1 VGRLKTINPGPPRHD
16 EMKFDLPDALIALD
30 PPEDRGLRRDDV
42 RLLVSS
48 LPDGDIAHRNFTELP
63 SLLTPGDV
71 LVINTSATIPASLP
85 AIAPDGALLR
95 LHLSTHLPA
104 DLWIVELRR
113 PSDTGPRPFLD
124 EAPRELLLPNG
135 GGARLLAP
143 YAIDRERVVSRRL
156 WIAELSLPQELHSYL
171 REHGSPITYGPRSHP
186 LERYQT
192 VFATEPGSAEMP
204 SAGRAFTPELLT
216 RLVARGIEV
225 SPLVL
230 HTGVSSPESHE
241 PPFEEFYRVSP
252 ETAKRI
258 GASRRAGGRVIAVG
272 TTVVRALETVVD
284 DRGRFHPGEGWTRV
298 VVSPDRAVRGVD
310 GLLTG
315 WHEPHSS
322 HLWMI
327 ESIAGPAI
335 MRRAYA
341 AALESRYLW
350 HEFGDL
356 HLIF

>member
-1 VGRLKTINPGPPRHD
+1 
-16 EMKFDLPDALIALD
+16 MSFDLPDELIALD

-48 LPDGDIAHRNFTELP
+48 LAGGAINHRNFRELP
-63 SLLTPGDV
+63 DLLTAGDV

-85 AIAPDGALLR
+85 AIAADGTLLR

-113 PSDTGPRPFLD
+113 PSETGPRPFVD
-124 EAPRELLLPNG
+124 EAPRELVLPDG
-135 GGARLLAP
+135 GRAQLLAP
-143 YAIDRERVVSRRL
+143 YAIDRDQVVSRRL
-156 WIAELSLPQELHSYL
+156 WVCELSLPREFHSYL
-171 REHGSPITYGPRSHP
+171 HEHGSPITYGPRSHP
-186 LERYQT
+186 LDRYQT

-204 SAGRAFTPELLT
+204 SAARAFTPELLT
-216 RLVARGIEV
+216 SLVASGVEV
-225 SPLVL
+225 APLLL
-230 HTGVSSPESHE
+230 HTGVSSPEAHE
-241 PPFEEFYRVSP
+241 PPFEEYYRVSP
-252 ETAKRI
+252 ATAKRI
-258 GASRRAGGRVIAVG
+258 DAARLAGGRIIAVG

-284 DRGRFHPGEGWTRV
+284 DRGRFHPGEGWTRL
-298 VVSPDRAVRGVD
+298 VVSPDHDIRGVD

-315 WHEPHSS
+315 WHEPLSS

-335 MRRAYA
+335 LRRAYA